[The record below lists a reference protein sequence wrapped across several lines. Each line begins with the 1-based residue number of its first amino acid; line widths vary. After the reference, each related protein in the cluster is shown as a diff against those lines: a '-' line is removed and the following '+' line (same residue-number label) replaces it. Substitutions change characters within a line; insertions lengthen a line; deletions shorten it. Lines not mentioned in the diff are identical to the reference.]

1 MAAIDKSKI
10 EKRAV
15 QYIQKGAYRKAATE
29 YEQIVAADP
38 KDMRAQAKLL
48 DLYLRLGKKEDALD
62 KCRIVANFYVA
73 QGFVPRAIAEWK
85 KTARLDQDNPEIY
98 KNLGELYIKQKLVG
112 DALGVFQRA
121 VALYRK
127 AGKTDEAGSMLRRM
141 EELAPKNPSI
151 KLLLAE
157 HDLISGNIPEFAAHL
172 DAAIGQLKEVGRGAK
187 LLGSLETLYK
197 KYERPEIIRPL
208 AELYVNMGQHEK
220 ALEFIREGLGKL
232 PGDHGLRLD
241 AISAHIALGNTDEA
255 RRMAHELY
263 EESPNDIFI
272 MEQLAHFAEQKGEIE
287 EQAAWYQR
295 LAHSCKEQGQEVK
308 AGQYER
314 KAQEILPKESEDSF
328 SFEGGELDMVLDTL
342 VIPEKETESP
352 AWAAPVEEVDIADGV
367 KEADLYLKYGLEDKA
382 RQKLLELS
390 NISPE
395 NLEVHQKLRDL
406 YHRQNDTGA
415 WIREQVTIAEI
426 FKDEG
431 HLQEARGVYHAIL
444 EEDPG
449 NRLAADA
456 LEKLRPTQPAPP
468 KLATAT
474 GKGIFQE
481 VIDEVDGL
489 AASDRV
495 GEAVETLL
503 RLREQFPDSLEIAN
517 RLEKFGWQ
525 DLEDLVGGFR
535 DSDIATQTE
544 LGELEYDIASGIAG
558 FEDVEISELDD
569 IVKEFKAGVSEKLD
583 ADDFETHYDLGV
595 AYKEMGLLDEALYEF
610 QQASRGSEKAKDA
623 YASMA
628 MIYRDTGQLQEA
640 RSALNLA
647 LSAATKSRE
656 DRAAVLYELG
666 AVCEELKE
674 YRDAFACFKQ
684 AAALSPGLR
693 DVAERLE
700 ALKSTLAD

>member
-1 MAAIDKSKI
+1 MAIDKSKL
-10 EKRAV
+10 EKKAV
-15 QYIQKGAYRKAATE
+15 QFIQKGAYRKAANE
-29 YEQIVAADP
+29 YEQIVALDP
-38 KDMRAQAKLL
+38 KDMRAHAKLL
-48 DLYLRLGKKEDALD
+48 DLYLRLGKKEDALE
-62 KCRIVANFYVA
+62 KCKVVANFYVS

-85 KTARLDQDNPEIY
+85 KMARLDKDNPEIC
-98 KNLGELYIKQKLVG
+98 KNLGELYIKQKLSG

-127 AGKTDEAGSMLRRM
+127 TGKMDEAGAVLRRM
-141 EELAPKNPSI
+141 EDLAPKNPTI

-157 HDLISGNIPEFAAHL
+157 HDLLNENIPEFKAHL
-172 DAAIGQLKEVGRGAK
+172 DAAISQLKEVGRGAK
-187 LLGSLETLYK
+187 LLGSLESLYK

-220 ALEFIREGLGKL
+220 ALDFIREGLGRL

-263 EESPNDIFI
+263 EESPKDIFI

-287 EQAAWYQR
+287 EKALWYQR
-295 LAHSCKEQGQEVK
+295 LAVTCKEQGQEVK

-314 KAQEILPKESEDSF
+314 KAQEILPKEEEGTF
-328 SFEGGELDMVLDTL
+328 SFEGGELDDVLDTL

-352 AWAAPVEEVDIADGV
+352 SWAPPVEEVDIADGV

-382 RQKLLELS
+382 RQKLMELS
-390 NISPE
+390 GLSPD

-415 WIREQVTIAEI
+415 WVREQITIAEI
-426 FKDEG
+426 FKEEG
-431 HLQEARGVYHAIL
+431 HLQEARGVYQAIL
-444 EEDPG
+444 EEEPG
-449 NRLAADA
+449 NKLALDA
-456 LEKLRPTQPAPP
+456 LEKFRPAQPPPAKQAP
-468 KLATAT
+468 AS
-474 GKGIFQE
+474 GKGIFHQ
-481 VIDEVDGL
+481 VLDEVDSL
-489 AASDRV
+489 ASADRV
-495 GEAVETLL
+495 GEAVEALL
-503 RLREQFPDSLEIAN
+503 RLREQFPDSLEIVN

-569 IVKEFKAGVSEKLD
+569 IVKEFKAGVSEKLE
-583 ADDFETHYDLGV
+583 ADDYDTHYDLGV
-595 AYKEMGLLDEALYEF
+595 AYKEMGLLDEALHEF

-666 AVCEELKE
+666 SVCEEMKE

-684 AAALSPGLR
+684 AAALNPGHR

-700 ALKSTLAD
+700 SLKPTLAG